1 MNKYENGKIYKVV
14 NDTINI
20 VYIGSTIQTLNS
32 RMASH
37 RSSYKKKLTSTYS
50 KWGDINDCKIILI
63 EKYCCNNLIELKQR
77 ERFFIE
83 TTINCNHILPLRT
96 KKEYRTDNKDFIK
109 KLSKDWYN
117 KNKKKKLEQS
127 REWYE
132 KNKKKKLEQSR
143 EWYEKNKEAIN
154 KKRRE
159 KYSNK

>member
-37 RSSYKKKLTSTYS
+37 RSSYKKKLNSTYS

-63 EKYCCNNLIELKQR
+63 ENYCCNNLIELKQR

-109 KLSKDWYN
+109 KIHKDWYK
-117 KNKKKKLEQS
+117 KNRDKKLLQS
-127 REWYE
+127 
-132 KNKKKKLEQSR
+132 K

-159 KYSNK
+159 KHKNKCLTI